1 MPLRFLGKLS
11 TPQKPDNMQ
20 TITMVGGDGETS
32 LSRVEEE
39 QSKFSGKTVAP
50 VMTMFE
56 IKMPLW
62 FLGTPLSGGEGEANL
77 GKVKD
82 QQSNFSGKT
91 VAPVMINFQVKCA
104 LAGIWRE
111 LRRDALEQ
119 LSSLYQPVYSG
130 DKLKKWSTIFMPVAI
145 QLAVWELIQVDCT
158 YRSQI
163 SLPATTSAPR

>member
-1 MPLRFLGKLS
+1 
-11 TPQKPDNMQ
+11 
-20 TITMVGGDGETS
+20 
-32 LSRVEEE
+32 
-39 QSKFSGKTVAP
+39 
-50 VMTMFE
+50 
-56 IKMPLW
+56 
-62 FLGTPLSGGEGEANL
+62 
-77 GKVKD
+77 
-82 QQSNFSGKT
+82 
-91 VAPVMINFQVKCA
+91 MINFQVKCA